1 MGDKGR
7 GFGDCLGGL
16 ADFDVV
22 VEKDGDVDFDAWE
35 AGNFGEAMVV
45 VWLSEEG
52 GEVEVEK
59 GGGVFF

>member
-1 MGDKGR
+1 M
-7 GFGDCLGGL
+7 

-22 VEKDGDVDFDAWE
+22 VEEDGDIDFDAWE
-35 AGNFGEAMVV
+35 ARNFGEAVVV

-59 GGGVFF
+59 GCGVFF